1 MSAIFA
7 EIPGGVSAPRRA
19 RREVLAQLDGR
30 VTPGTASDAALIISE
45 LVTNSVLHA
54 QVGSDQLLTVEVEMM
69 ADRLRITV
77 SNPGAEPEPRLR
89 PLDPAVPGGLGLRL
103 LEKMC
108 VAWGVVHEPID
119 TTAVRCDLP
128 LTPTP
133 ASAPR
138 PAQLSARYPP

>member
-1 MSAIFA
+1 MSAIFV
-7 EIPGGVSAPRRA
+7 EIPGGMSAPRRA
-19 RREVLAQLDGR
+19 RREVLAQLDGH
-30 VTPGTASDAALIISE
+30 VNPATESDAALIISE

-54 QVGSDQLLTVEVEMM
+54 KVGSDELLTIEVEMM

-77 SNPGAEPEPRLR
+77 SNPGAERQPHLR

-108 VAWGVVHEPID
+108 AAWRVVHEPIG
-119 TTAVRCDLP
+119 TTGVRCDLL

-133 ASAPR
+133 VSDSR
-138 PAQLSARYPP
+138 PTQLSAPYPP